1 LYLNKGV
8 FEAADAAGPYTF
20 DAADMTKVVTNVDA
34 INSSLSTDYWDNFKP
49 DNNTSPEILFSVN
62 METVGGISNISG
74 EWVCITTNS
83 DGWNGFATVS
93 EFL

>member
-8 FEAADAAGPYTF
+8 FKAADAAGPYTF

-49 DNNTSPEILFSVN
+49 DNNTSPEILCFCKPGN
-62 METVGGISNISG
+62 GGVIH
-74 EWVCITTNS
+74 WRMVCTTTNS
-83 DGWNGFATVS
+83 
-93 EFL
+93 